1 VIRVAAVVQRYG
13 REIVGGSETL
23 ARDVAERLSASGF
36 DVTVFTTTA
45 KDYVTWQNHFRPGE
59 SVLRGVTIRRFPVDR
74 PRDIESFNRFSTE
87 FFAEDPALR
96 HEAKWIFEQGPFCP
110 DLTAAIAREQDD
122 FDVFL
127 FFTYLYF
134 PTVEGIPLI
143 HRPVILFPT
152 AHDEPPLYLAA
163 MRPVFSRPA
172 TLMFLTRAEQDL
184 VARRFSPPGRSMLV
198 RTGLDLTPAPDETA
212 FRQRHSIYFPYLL
225 YAGRIER
232 GKGLEAVFEHFA
244 TVRSR
249 RLVELILIGKKLMD
263 LPAQEGVRY
272 LGYVSE
278 EEKRAAFRGA
288 LCSVQPSP
296 LESLSITTLESFAQE
311 TPVLVN
317 RECAALMEHV
327 TLSHGGLAY
336 SGGEEFVTAVDT
348 FLHKRRERRAMGK
361 GGLAYVRDHYSWPAV
376 MATIG
381 DEVRRLAEGGA
392 PS

>member
-1 VIRVAAVVQRYG
+1 MIRIAAVVQRYG

-23 ARDVAERLSASGF
+23 ARDVAERLSHCGF

-45 KDYVTWQNHFRPGE
+45 RDYVTWQNHFRPGE
-59 SVLRGVTIRRFPVDR
+59 SVLRGVTLRRFQVDR
-74 PRDIESFNRFSTE
+74 PRDIEAFNRFSTD
-87 FFAEDPALR
+87 FFAEQPALR
-96 HEAKWIFEQGPFCP
+96 NEAKWIFEQGPFCP

-143 HRPVILFPT
+143 RKPIVIFPT
-152 AHDEPPLYLAA
+152 AHDEPPLSLDLMKAIFA
-163 MRPVFSRPA
+163 RPDS
-172 TLMFLTRAEQDL
+172 LMFLTRAEQEL
-184 VARRFSPPGRSMLV
+184 VERRFRPPGRTLLV
-198 RTGLDLTPAPDETA
+198 RTGLDPAPLADEA
-212 FRQRHSIYFPYLL
+212 PFRSRHSIFFPYLL

-244 TVRSR
+244 RVRSR
-249 RLVELILIGKKLMD
+249 RLVDLILIGKKLMD
-263 LPAQEGVRY
+263 LPDQEGVRY

-288 LCSVQPSP
+288 ICSIQPSP

-327 TLSHGGLAY
+327 ESSGGGLHY
-336 SGGEEFVTAVDT
+336 NNGDEFSAAIDL
-348 FLHKRRERRAMGK
+348 FLHQRSRRRQMGRAGR
-361 GGLAYVRDHYSWPAV
+361 AYVEEHYSWPAV
-376 MATIG
+376 ISVIS
-381 DEVRRLAEGGA
+381 EELRRLAGRKPAE
-392 PS
+392 